1 MSAWRSSPTRPPVT
15 DGFTPDERRLL
26 RRALADPLAFHRP
39 TPAQARWHDSD
50 ARIKLL
56 RGGNQV
62 GKTTGLAAETFHAAQ
77 AHGPGFRGRIVC
89 YSWPQSLVVQRKFHD
104 LCPRWMLD
112 GEAHFH
118 PSRGWRHRRIPL
130 KGGGVVDFVTTE
142 GGSLSMASAT
152 LDYIGFDEP
161 PDPSSWAEGVARVTA
176 TGGRVVATL
185 TPVGRPMGYL
195 KEQVEAGVVADFVA
209 PLSVVNCPWLTQE
222 QIDDVIAATLES
234 ERPQRIEGEWEGV
247 SPDRLLSAWTDDHIF
262 TDADDVI
269 PARKLTIGLGFDW
282 AERSMGTVCELVVI
296 DPGQHR
302 VWAVDEYESQGRT
315 TVEQDAIAVL
325 AMLDRHGIPL
335 AAVDVARGDVNSAGK
350 SALTSINRL
359 MGEALARA
367 SGVPEHAIRAGQIP
381 LRIESARK
389 GPGSVLAGARTL
401 NYALA
406 DWRLRVHER
415 CARLV
420 QGMRHWK
427 GEKTGRGSDVK
438 DALDAFRYIA
448 VEPLDSRTRGTLGA
462 RIR

>member
-1 MSAWRSSPTRPPVT
+1 LT
-15 DGFTPDERRLL
+15 DGYTPDERRLL
-26 RRALADPLAFHRP
+26 RRALADPLAFYVPRPGQLAFHKDPSNRRLVRGPNQIAGKSFCGSAEWLWWALHRHP
-39 TPAQARWHDSD
+39 HRETPEGPVDGLLVPYSD
-50 ARIKLL
+50 KSVKEIER
-56 RGGNQV
+56 
-62 GKTTGLAAETFHAAQ
+62 
-77 AHGPGFRGRIVC
+77 
-89 YSWPQSLVVQRKFHD
+89 SLYA
-104 LCPRWMLD
+104 LCPKGTLHARCKYSLDHGFTVGGTRMMLFD
-112 GEAHFH
+112 NGSNLVIATSKGGTMSIAGGTKHLVWLDEPQPPDVMGEA
-118 PSRGWRHRRIPL
+118 
-130 KGGGVVDFVTTE
+130 T
-142 GGSLSMASAT
+142 
-152 LDYIGFDEP
+152 
-161 PDPSSWAEGVARVTA
+161 ARAVERD
-176 TGGRVVATL
+176 GDIYQTL
-185 TPVGRPMGYL
+185 TPIGRPASHIRSKVDDGTYSETYIAPTPENTGKTREELESIRLGY
-195 KEQVEAGVVADFVA
+195 
-209 PLSVVNCPWLTQE
+209 
-222 QIDDVIAATLES
+222 LES
-234 ERPQRIEGEWEGV
+234 ERPQRFFGEWEGV

-269 PARKLTIGLGFDW
+269 PARKLTVGLGFDW

-420 QGMRHWK
+420 QGMRHWR
-427 GEKTGRGSDVK
+427 GERTGRGADVK